1 MKDYQ
6 TVELEEVSDG
16 LLYVTLSRPNQ
27 LNAINPEMIDQLCS
41 VATHIRSTDRY
52 KAVVLRGAGKAFC
65 SGGDLRSFEKIYN
78 RGKDE
83 IESFIAKFLRFSKL
97 WYDLPVPTIAC
108 LHGAASGGGA
118 SLALACDIRIAEPT
132 TKIQFVFSK
141 IGLIPDMGAHYLL
154 PKIVGEPKALE
165 ILYLG
170 NPIHANEALQM
181 GLIHQVSEESE
192 LDEAVLR
199 YASQFKHTSN
209 TSNKIIKWLVKR
221 SSQTSLDE
229 ILNEETFYQT
239 ECFKTEEFQGYIKR
253 FFEGK

>member
-6 TVELEEVSDG
+6 TVELEEVQEG
-16 LLYVTLSRPNQ
+16 ILYVTLSRPNQ
-27 LNAINPEMIDQLCS
+27 LNAINPEMIDELCS
-41 VATHIRSTDRY
+41 VVTHIRSTERY
-52 KAVVLRGAGKAFC
+52 KAVILRGSGKAFC
-65 SGGDLRSFEKIYN
+65 SGGDLRSFEKIYD

-118 SLALACDIRIAEPT
+118 SLALACDIRIADPS

-154 PKIVGEPKALE
+154 PKIIGEAKALE
-165 ILYLG
+165 VLYFG
-170 NPIHANEALQM
+170 NPIHADEALRM

-192 LDEAVLR
+192 LEEAVLR
-199 YASQFKHTSN
+199 YASQFKQTSSTSN
-209 TSNKIIKWLVKR
+209 QIIKRLVKR

-239 ECFKTEEFQGYIKR
+239 ECFKTEEFQAYIKR
-253 FFEGK
+253 FIKSK